1 MRTRRRLKWSWRRD
15 TPVSYFPNKPW
26 RFAIELAALLFSAS
40 AHATLVAVVPARDGL
55 AIAADSRFT
64 FMGTPCDGAFKIIEP
79 ERPLRTVAF
88 VTGDS
93 IFVAP
98 PPAGE
103 NPCHYLAT
111 APRLLD
117 MGAVVKAYLDR
128 SKDNPARIS
137 TAALAAECVR
147 DLQHFE
153 RMYPRALS
161 GYAGRDIVSVVVVSY
176 DPVRHVSTLRN
187 FVMRLD
193 AGKDAGNDGRG
204 QRVEA
209 ARMSET
215 AVGPE
220 DLRGIWIYGE
230 AGYVNRSV
238 YDGPGQRFLA
248 PATKNFLRVHEA
260 IGSVTTMEA
269 EAAAEDVVKAASRT
283 AEIDPPA
290 SGIGGLVRVVV
301 LNGQLRPDP
310 LTNATLH

>member
-1 MRTRRRLKWSWRRD
+1 VR
-15 TPVSYFPNKPW
+15 YFPNRPS
-26 RFAIELAALLFSAS
+26 RIAIGLAALLLSVS

-64 FMGTPCDGAFKIIEP
+64 FMGASCDGAFKIIEP
-79 ERPLRTVAF
+79 ARPLRTVAF

-98 PPAGE
+98 PPVGE
-103 NPCHYLAT
+103 NPCRYLAT

-128 SKDNPARIS
+128 SEDNAARIS
-137 TAALAAECVR
+137 TAGLAAECVR

-153 RMYPRALS
+153 RTYPRALG
-161 GYAGRDIVSVVVVSY
+161 GYAGREIVSVVVVSY

-187 FVMRLD
+187 FVVRLD
-193 AGKDAGNDGRG
+193 PGNDAGG

-209 ARMSET
+209 VRMSVT
-215 AVGPE
+215 TVGPKS
-220 DLRGIWIYGE
+220 LRGVWIYGE
-230 AGYVNRSV
+230 AGYVNHSV

-248 PATKNFLRVHEA
+248 PATQNFLRVHEA
-260 IGSVTTMEA
+260 IGAVTAMEA
-269 EAAAEDVVKAASRT
+269 VAAAEDVVKAASRM

-290 SGIGGLVRVVV
+290 SGIGGMVRVVV
-301 LNGQLRPDP
+301 LNSEPHGDA
-310 LTNATLH
+310 LTHATAH